1 MQRIA
6 ISKKEIQKCQLH
18 SLFSQCTRQSTSN
31 TRKSTTKLTGN
42 HRKREKHNQK
52 KCSTLFSAP
61 NRTQEQRNREG
72 GRERNRERAKA
83 RALFTQVCLEK
94 TAQKAQAKKKINTTR
109 KKNRHEKEQVEKYT
123 KKMRK
128 IPRHSRQRG
137 MRRVESGQLRLV
149 LRSEVARQLYLLCTD
164 TFHCFQRFRFGFH
177 LNQRCLCCCGRDC
190 NCDCSSARVGG
201 NYAMPTLRSC
211 HRTSWPGRQQSRAGP
226 GRAIAEYFVHQ
237 NSCSF
242 SAAE

>member
-1 MQRIA
+1 
-6 ISKKEIQKCQLH
+6 
-18 SLFSQCTRQSTSN
+18 
-31 TRKSTTKLTGN
+31 
-42 HRKREKHNQK
+42 
-52 KCSTLFSAP
+52 
-61 NRTQEQRNREG
+61 
-72 GRERNRERAKA
+72 
-83 RALFTQVCLEK
+83 
-94 TAQKAQAKKKINTTR
+94 
-109 KKNRHEKEQVEKYT
+109 
-123 KKMRK
+123 MRK

-164 TFHCFQRFRFGFH
+164 TFHCFQRFRFGYL

>member
-1 MQRIA
+1 MI
-6 ISKKEIQKCQLH
+6 
-18 SLFSQCTRQSTSN
+18 
-31 TRKSTTKLTGN
+31 
-42 HRKREKHNQK
+42 
-52 KCSTLFSAP
+52 
-61 NRTQEQRNREG
+61 
-72 GRERNRERAKA
+72 
-83 RALFTQVCLEK
+83 
-94 TAQKAQAKKKINTTR
+94 
-109 KKNRHEKEQVEKYT
+109 
-123 KKMRK
+123 K
-128 IPRHSRQRG
+128 IPRHSQQRG
-137 MRRVESGQLRLV
+137 MRRVGLGQLRLV

-164 TFHCFQRFRFGFH
+164 TFHCFQRFRFGYL